1 MTDWRT
7 FATTQNIW
15 FIFFSSQFIIWTCF
29 WEVLFRFFLPFSVF
43 LQHLLFYNCLHV
55 INFRLTDTKRSW
67 SFSVSLTYC
76 QGMAWLAGW
85 LSESHLYFDV
95 HHTVGVVW
103 WRLVRCCLTLM
114 QNQSTTVNVVWSCIK
129 MSHSRQDINHL
140 HNCG

>member
-15 FIFFSSQFIIWTCF
+15 FIFFFCSQFIIWTCF
-29 WEVLFRFFLPFSVF
+29 WEVLFRFYFFPFSVF

-76 QGMAWLAGW
+76 HGMAWLAEW

-103 WRLVRCCLTLM
+103 RRRWCLTLITADAK
-114 QNQSTTVNVVWSCIK
+114 SA
-129 MSHSRQDINHL
+129 NHCKCGLEL
-140 HNCG
+140 H